1 MTIDKIGIQPPADVS
16 YKTFES
22 FMIKLQERLP
32 VHIECSFLEEMFS
45 GSTSIQLMSAMRFL
59 NLIDVKAR
67 PMPRLRSLVT
77 TAHGEHRAALL
88 RQIAYDAYSLVFKGM
103 LDTQNTTYTELEDIF
118 QNTYKMDSVS
128 CRKCI
133 KFFIEFSKE
142 AGISLSP
149 QLTQECQEPCTCP
162 ELINTNMKF
171 DIGMDSYPDGAI
183 PPGKYLK
190 KELEARNIS
199 QEEFAGRVGIP
210 LNAINEI
217 IKGKKIITAD
227 MALRLEEVMPTF
239 PARFWLYLQSDF
251 QLSQALVAKHSER

>member
-1 MTIDKIGIQPPADVS
+1 MTIDEIGKQPPPYVS

-22 FMIKLQERLP
+22 FIISLEQQLP
-32 VHIECSFLEEMFS
+32 THIDRNHWGEMFS
-45 GSTSIQLMSAMRFL
+45 ESTGTQLMSASLFL

-67 PMPRLRSLVT
+67 PMPRLKLLVT
-77 TAHGEHRAALL
+77 TTHGEHRAALL
-88 RQIAYDAYSLVFKGM
+88 RQIVYESYAFVFKGK
-103 LDTQNTTYTELEDIF
+103 LDTQNASYTELEDIF
-118 QNTYKMDSVS
+118 RNTYKMDSVVS
-128 CRKCI
+128 RRCI
-133 KFFIEFSKE
+133 KFFIDFSKE
-142 AGISLSP
+142 AGIPLSP

-190 KELEARNIS
+190 EELEARNIS

-217 IKGKKIITAD
+217 IKGKKTITAE
-227 MALRLEEVMPTF
+227 MALQFQEVMPTF

-251 QLSQALVAKHSER
+251 QLSQVLAAKHSDR

>member
-133 KFFIEFSKE
+133 KFFIEFSKDGSPKNYCHLRE
-142 AGISLSP
+142 WSFDEFDKIVKKFGRIEWNCINGPYEGPFNYSSGPEKNTFALSP
-149 QLTQECQEPCTCP
+149 F
-162 ELINTNMKF
+162 IFK
-171 DIGMDSYPDGAI
+171 
-183 PPGKYLK
+183 
-190 KELEARNIS
+190 
-199 QEEFAGRVGIP
+199 
-210 LNAINEI
+210 
-217 IKGKKIITAD
+217 
-227 MALRLEEVMPTF
+227 
-239 PARFWLYLQSDF
+239 
-251 QLSQALVAKHSER
+251 